1 MNVAA
6 FAAEKT
12 PLPTAHT
19 TRNIEGWTV
28 RVDNRLLRGDS
39 AAVGER
45 VLKLLT
51 SRLVDITIELDLGQ
65 NDFYPFV
72 TGELKQAEPET
83 FALLAD
89 IWGPLPG
96 SAPSKPEAKK

>member
-1 MNVAA
+1 MTTKLVLL
-6 FAAEKT
+6 AEMT
-12 PLPTAHT
+12 
-19 TRNIEGWTV
+19 ECYFG
-28 RVDNRLLRGDS
+28 S
-39 AAVGER
+39 
-45 VLKLLT
+45 
-51 SRLVDITIELDLGQ
+51 

-96 SAPSKPEAKK
+96 SAPAKPVAKK